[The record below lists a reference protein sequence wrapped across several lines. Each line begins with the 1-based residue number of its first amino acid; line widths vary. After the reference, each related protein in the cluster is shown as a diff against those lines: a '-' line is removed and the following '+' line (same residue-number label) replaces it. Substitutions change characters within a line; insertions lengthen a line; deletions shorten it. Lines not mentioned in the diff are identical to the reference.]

1 MSKKSFILLALIIN
15 LTICITLCIVLF
27 TGTAGKIAENNI
39 KDEGK
44 ENSENIQENIP
55 DEKEN
60 TSERPSNQAIVN
72 IEDATIPEEENSDN
86 ADSTGENGSES
97 IVEMQV
103 ETDTIPYNYKNDNEE
118 MANDIDHEENVHDEN
133 EQIVDS
139 QSENAQ
145 TGIVEDET
153 ETVEV
158 TGTLAYL
165 RGGCNIRSY
174 RNVADNIIGY
184 ANEGQ
189 TYRIEPSQCTA
200 SWVAIYVDDTT
211 IGYIAADFCH
221 IEN

>member
-1 MSKKSFILLALIIN
+1 MMRRMRILSKKSFILLALIIN

-55 DEKEN
+55 DEKES

-118 MANDIDHEENVHDEN
+118 MANDIDH
-133 EQIVDS
+133 

-184 ANEGQ
+184 ASEGQ